1 MSEVAENE
9 GVEQLEHAEDRR
21 TLLASGALGGLL
33 LLAAVFALVQAG
45 SLWDVGSS
53 VILGPAAFPLLIG
66 LLLVVVGAALIVRA
80 VLRVRTIE
88 AFAGS
93 EAGGAEAEGAEAG
106 GSEAEGAEAADRSP
120 RGRLVRVGLLLV
132 LLVAFAL
139 LLPYAGYV
147 VSSAL
152 LFTGTALLLDSP
164 HRWRTLAA
172 GWTLAAVVFLAFDRL
187 IGLTLPTGPWGF

>member
-1 MSEVAENE
+1 MSEVAEDHVAE
-9 GVEQLEHAEDRR
+9 IPEHTEDRR
-21 TLLASGALGGLL
+21 TLLASGALGALL
-33 LLAAVFALVQAG
+33 LVAAVFALVQAA
-45 SLWDVGSS
+45 SLSDVGSS
-53 VILGPAAFPLLIG
+53 IVLGPAAFPLLIG
-66 LLLVVVGAALIVRA
+66 VLLVLVGVALVVRAALRLRRA
-80 VLRVRTIE
+80 E
-88 AFAGS
+88 AHAGS
-93 EAGGAEAEGAEAG
+93 VAGGAEDGV
-106 GSEAEGAEAADRSP
+106 STL

-132 LLVAFAL
+132 LLVVFAL

-152 LFTGTALLLDSP
+152 LFTGTALLLGSP

>member
-1 MSEVAENE
+1 MSEVAEHE
-9 GVEQLEHAEDRR
+9 GVSELEHVEDRR

-33 LLAAVFALVQAG
+33 VVAAVFALVQAG
-45 SLWDVGSS
+45 SLWGIGSS

-66 LLLVVVGAALIVRA
+66 VLLVVVGVALIVRA
-80 VLRVRTIE
+80 LLRLRNLE
-88 AFAGS
+88 AHAGS
-93 EAGGAEAEGAEAG
+93 VAGGAEGSAG
-106 GSEAEGAEAADRSP
+106 P
-120 RGRLVRVGLLLV
+120 LRGRLIRVGLLLV
-132 LLVAFAL
+132 LLIGFAL
-139 LLPYAGYV
+139 VLPYAGYV
-147 VSSAL
+147 VSSTL

>member
-1 MSEVAENE
+1 MSEVAEQE
-9 GVEQLEHAEDRR
+9 VVEPSEHVEDRR
-21 TLLASGALGGLL
+21 TLLASGALGVLL
-33 LLAAVFALVQAG
+33 LVAAVFALVQAA
-45 SLWDVGSS
+45 SLRDVGSS
-53 VILGPAAFPLLIG
+53 LILGPAAFPLLIG
-66 LLLVVVGAALIVRA
+66 LLLVLVGAALIVRA
-80 VLRVRTIE
+80 ALRLRQ
-88 AFAGS
+88 
-93 EAGGAEAEGAEAG
+93 AEAP
-106 GSEAEGAEAADRSP
+106 AEAADDAEDGSL

-132 LLVAFAL
+132 LLIVFAL

-152 LFTGTALLLDSP
+152 LFTGTALLLGSP